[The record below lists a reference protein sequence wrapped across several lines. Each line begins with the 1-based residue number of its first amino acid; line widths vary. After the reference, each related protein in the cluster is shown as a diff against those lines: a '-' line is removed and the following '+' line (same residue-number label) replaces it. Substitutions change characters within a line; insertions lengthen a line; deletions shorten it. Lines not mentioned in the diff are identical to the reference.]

1 MNLLRT
7 ILVTLVSQIFL
18 IRATELDPSQ
28 ISKCTL
34 SCLLETFPAANCT
47 FTDPTCQCQNQ
58 ALLLA
63 TSECMVNRC
72 SLADLLTLGKLRE
85 KLCNI
90 APESRQRRM
99 FIVNVT
105 TATISIVTVSLRFL
119 SRFLV
124 CKRIWLDDAII
135 LSATLLNLALGTI
148 AGWMQFNGLGKHI
161 WDISITK
168 IPKILLLFYVDES
181 LYLAVILL
189 TKVSLLSFY
198 LRIFPRRGFQN
209 VTKVVLVFV
218 ICSGVIILFL
228 QIFQCLPVAYNWDKS
243 IPNGSCL
250 SVNTLTYTHAAMSI
264 LQDVII
270 LVLPV
275 SELASL
281 KLERKQKL
289 GVFFVFQV
297 GAFACITAMIRL
309 RYLTQF
315 GGTKS
320 FDPTWDDV
328 NATIWTA
335 IEVNTGIVCSC
346 IPAVRALLKCKFP
359 ARLKSMGTSS
369 SVFTSVRKQ
378 LSIPSSGASNH
389 GKMIHTQP
397 KKPSEESANA
407 VVQGDYLDKPL
418 PPTPSFLNFG
428 NASKTYYDGSY

>member
-1 MNLLRT
+1 
-7 ILVTLVSQIFL
+7 
-18 IRATELDPSQ
+18 
-28 ISKCTL
+28 
-34 SCLLETFPAANCT
+34 
-47 FTDPTCQCQNQ
+47 
-58 ALLLA
+58 
-63 TSECMVNRC
+63 
-72 SLADLLTLGKLRE
+72 
-85 KLCNI
+85 
-90 APESRQRRM
+90 
-99 FIVNVT
+99 
-105 TATISIVTVSLRFL
+105 
-119 SRFLV
+119 
-124 CKRIWLDDAII
+124 
-135 LSATLLNLALGTI
+135 
-148 AGWMQFNGLGKHI
+148 MQFNGLGKHI

-168 IPKILLLFYVDES
+168 IPKILLLCMSPPPYKKIHILTSVSLRDIVYVDES

-297 GAFACITAMIRL
+297 GALYATPHIISQIFADLHSACITAMIRL

-320 FDPTWDDV
+320 FDPT
-328 NATIWTA
+328 
-335 IEVNTGIVCSC
+335 C
-346 IPAVRALLKCKFP
+346 
-359 ARLKSMGTSS
+359 
-369 SVFTSVRKQ
+369 
-378 LSIPSSGASNH
+378 
-389 GKMIHTQP
+389 
-397 KKPSEESANA
+397 
-407 VVQGDYLDKPL
+407 
-418 PPTPSFLNFG
+418 
-428 NASKTYYDGSY
+428 